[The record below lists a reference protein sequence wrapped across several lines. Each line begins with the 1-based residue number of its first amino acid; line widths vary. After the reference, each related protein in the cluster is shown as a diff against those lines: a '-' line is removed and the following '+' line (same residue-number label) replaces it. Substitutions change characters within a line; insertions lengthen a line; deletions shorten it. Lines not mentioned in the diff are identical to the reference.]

1 MGGSESRTDGLPQR
15 LQALIDAGQQRR
27 TKGYCGRFAPTP
39 SGPLHRGNLRT
50 ALISWLAARLHNGSW
65 RLRIDDLDTPRLR
78 PGAVEAA
85 LADLRW
91 LGLDWDG
98 PVILQSE
105 RRGLYHTVLSH
116 WRCTGKV
123 YACRCSRRQLS
134 RQRLYSGFCRDRQ
147 RGWGWEQQ
155 RLPAWRLRVAGEFA
169 ERCGDPVVRRADG
182 YIAYH
187 LATAFD
193 ELALGISDVVRGAD
207 LAPVQTVQEAVIA
220 AMGPISPPRYQHVPL
235 LCDTQGMKLSK
246 RDGSQ
251 GLPPRNE
258 RPATAEAEVG
268 RLASGL
274 QLIPPGNA
282 LSAQDLLQ
290 HLRLRPELFP
300 YPVSPDSSE
309 SLRDHSGQTTP
320 H

>member
-1 MGGSESRTDGLPQR
+1 
-15 LQALIDAGQQRR
+15 
-27 TKGYCGRFAPTP
+27 
-39 SGPLHRGNLRT
+39 
-50 ALISWLAARLHNGSW
+50 
-65 RLRIDDLDTPRLR
+65 
-78 PGAVEAA
+78 
-85 LADLRW
+85 
-91 LGLDWDG
+91 
-98 PVILQSE
+98 
-105 RRGLYHTVLSH
+105 
-116 WRCTGKV
+116 
-123 YACRCSRRQLS
+123 
-134 RQRLYSGFCRDRQ
+134 
-147 RGWGWEQQ
+147 
-155 RLPAWRLRVAGEFA
+155 
-169 ERCGDPVVRRADG
+169 VRRADG

-274 QLIPPGNA
+274 QLIPPGNE

-300 YPVSPDSSE
+300 YPVSPDSSQ